1 MRYAR
6 IDMHVLYSFG
16 LICIHLYSVFSLYF
30 VFYYVTLLYLKCSIV
45 LRVRIKDDEDDEY
58 TTSLCVAEVGQTSTS
73 SHATGSNIQTLITI
87 RST

>member
-1 MRYAR
+1 MSYAR

-45 LRVRIKDDEDDEY
+45 LRVRIKDDDEDIDIKGDVCADVPPG
-58 TTSLCVAEVGQTSTS
+58 LI
-73 SHATGSNIQTLITI
+73 GSVVPMLWTFARLN
-87 RST
+87 

>member
-1 MRYAR
+1 MSYAR

-45 LRVRIKDDEDDEY
+45 LRVRIKDDDDDNMYKTNTCQLAADGLFE
-58 TTSLCVAEVGQTSTS
+58 T
-73 SHATGSNIQTLITI
+73 
-87 RST
+87 